1 MTIYNF
7 QHTISSQYTPEAC
20 TIFSQCV
27 DKVSIVH
34 FFRGCCDNFWTTK
47 RIDTRQKTKWVNET
61 VINTTPHKV
70 YETKYLNSLSK
81 KQTCLSKVESTFS
94 CRRPSLKWIF
104 CCCVYFPSCV
114 LNAKNIKFRLNRLKS
129 YYSHTRQQ
137 HDEKKRIQTKKRRQ
151 FFANMT
157 RQWKHAGKDAEAHV
171 SKAVTCF
178 WLAKSDTLRFG
189 KNPNRF
195 CPASNVYSNEFT
207 LKKTKI
213 HFLKIKLEKVFL

>member
-1 MTIYNF
+1 MCRQSKHRTFFFVVVVI
-7 QHTISSQYTPEAC
+7 
-20 TIFSQCV
+20 IFGQQSGLTQ
-27 DKVSIVH
+27 DR
-34 FFRGCCDNFWTTK
+34 F
-47 RIDTRQKTKWVNET
+47 
-61 VINTTPHKV
+61 NTTPHKV

-81 KQTCLSKVESTFS
+81 KQTYLSKEESTFS

-189 KNPNRF
+189 KNLNRF

-213 HFLKIKLEKVFL
+213 HF